1 MKKSIIIIVLLFGLL
16 VSCSTCSMG
25 DLIQT
30 TDINYYPEIWDLPER
45 HSGFY
50 VYELY
55 GYNSV
60 GLLFPETT
68 DDKTVVHF
76 IFRYLTLLPVGT
88 EYQLELAISYS
99 DTDFEEEVERLKNLC
114 GKCPVIGDTDYFSL
128 PVYATVWKYKGAY
141 EYALIDFSTNTIYY
155 LTIQSATKGE
165 LVIDE
170 QLMPKGYF
178 ERIDSPEYCL
188 YEELYHAQTT

>member
-1 MKKSIIIIVLLFGLL
+1 MKKSVIIIVLLFGLL

-30 TDINYYPEIWDLPER
+30 TDISYYPEIWDLPER

-99 DTDFEEEVERLKNLC
+99 DTDFEEEVERLKKI
-114 GKCPVIGDTDYFSL
+114 GDKCPVIGDTDYFSL
-128 PVYATVWKYKGAY
+128 PVYATVWNYYGAF
-141 EYALIDFSTNTIYY
+141 EYALVDSSINTIYY
-155 LTIQSATKGE
+155 LTLQYASKKE
-165 LVIDE
+165 LVIEE
-170 QLMPKGYF
+170 QLIPKGYF
-178 ERIDSPEYCL
+178 GEIDSPEYSV
-188 YEELYHAQTT
+188 YEDLHNAQTT

>member
-1 MKKSIIIIVLLFGLL
+1 MKKSVIIIVLLFGLL

-25 DLIQT
+25 NLIQT
-30 TDINYYPEIWDLPER
+30 TDTSFYPEIWKLPER
-45 HSGFY
+45 RTRSFEFEEY
-50 VYELY
+50 D
-55 GYNSV
+55 SV
-60 GLLFPETT
+60 GLLFPKTI
-68 DDKTVVHF
+68 DDKTVVRF
-76 IFRYLTLLPVGT
+76 NFRYLTLLPVDT

-141 EYALIDFSTNTIYY
+141 EYALIDYSSNTIYY

-170 QLMPKGYF
+170 QLMPKGF
-178 ERIDSPEYCL
+178 FVRIDSPEYCL
-188 YEELYHAQTT
+188 YEELYNAQTT